1 MCLQTYQ
8 EIMRGIRNPCDGLW
22 DIPIPTQ
29 HIHTNTLTQQE
40 KFCTQ
45 QHTQPSNI
53 YSAIHLVASHPSLSV
68 IIRKDTT
75 KLDLAQYLHAAC
87 FSPVK
92 STWARAIDNNHFS
105 TWSGLTLQL
114 IWKHLPVSLAMVQ
127 GHLKQEQ
134 QGLQSTSPLK
144 RPNPDATSSNHTNI
158 NDDIFP
164 LSPTP
169 NKQTHDV
176 AYAIIDPTNMINA
189 YFDLAGKF
197 PQRSSSGNQYIL
209 HFSRTPQEQKCNHHH
224 SSMAI
229 SPCNV

>member
-1 MCLQTYQ
+1 
-8 EIMRGIRNPCDGLW
+8 
-22 DIPIPTQ
+22 
-29 HIHTNTLTQQE
+29 
-40 KFCTQ
+40 
-45 QHTQPSNI
+45 
-53 YSAIHLVASHPSLSV
+53 
-68 IIRKDTT
+68 
-75 KLDLAQYLHAAC
+75 
-87 FSPVK
+87 
-92 STWARAIDNNHFS
+92 
-105 TWSGLTLQL
+105 
-114 IWKHLPVSLAMVQ
+114 MVQ

-209 HFSRTPQEQKCNHHH
+209 HFSRTPQEQKYNHHH